1 MWKIGVRSFGRLPLK
16 SVAPFLS
23 VVFLTGCA
31 LAPGQQIQLNEE
43 LPPPVHGVKI
53 HLFRIDKDI
62 EQHRSFLVAPSA
74 YRIGPE
80 DVLNIVVWDHPE
92 LTIPAGAYR
101 TPQQSGIEV
110 QQNGDI
116 YYPFV
121 GSIHVAGLTVAQLRR
136 MLIARL
142 AKYIREP
149 QISVRVAAFNSKRI
163 QVMGE
168 VMKPQVIPVTNVPL
182 SLMTAINNA
191 GGINPDTAD
200 PNKVF
205 VIRSIHHK
213 VAVFVLDA
221 NNPSALLIAEHF
233 YLKDRDVIYVG
244 PAGVAT
250 WNRVISNIAP
260 AVSTGYYLD
269 EIANR

>member
-1 MWKIGVRSFGRLPLK
+1 M
-16 SVAPFLS
+16 
-23 VVFLTGCA
+23 VVLLTGCA
-31 LAPGQQIQLNEE
+31 LAPGQQIQLNEA
-43 LPPPVHGVKI
+43 LPPPIHGAKI
-53 HLFRIDKDI
+53 HLFRIDKNI
-62 EQHRSFLVAPSA
+62 EQHSSFLVKPGA

-121 GSIHVAGLTVAQLRR
+121 GSVHVAGLTVAQLRR
-136 MLIARL
+136 LLIKRL
-142 AKYIREP
+142 AKYIRQP
-149 QISVRVAAFNSKRI
+149 QISVRLAAFNSKRI

-168 VMKPQVIPVTNVPL
+168 VMKPQVQAITNIPL
-182 SLMTAINNA
+182 SLMTAINHA
-191 GGINPDTAD
+191 GGINPNTAN

-205 VIRSIHHK
+205 VIRAIHHK

-221 NNPSALLIAEHF
+221 NDPSALLIAEHF
-233 YLKDRDVIYVG
+233 YLKNRDVVYVA

-250 WNRVISNIAP
+250 WNRVITNLVP
-260 AVSTGYYLD
+260 AVTTGYYLD
-269 EIANR
+269 EIVRR